1 MIFWRIVD
9 NQLHPVHETNIL
21 GFEKDEGLRIPDEY
35 LDSQEFMVMRT
46 CHGIGDWGIIS
57 VMPRLLKGKYPK
69 CKVYVPS
76 KKLLKQL
83 FEVEHNNVHVVFDN
97 NPYVDEFLDEI
108 EGEVFHD
115 HYRIYDKDTT
125 DIPLLKQMLKFW
137 QFTDEEMSDSRPEMY
152 WSKEE
157 QKLGDAIIS
166 EYVGDKD
173 YGCLLISDRFGQDDN
188 KKYDSEVFQSH
199 HEKLTVLLHQHD
211 YPYFYWSHKPI
222 TELGFQFNKRLDMR
236 HMDLRIQLYIKSKAK
251 VNIGN
256 QCGTTQTISRYSKSY
271 NIQRQFPMG
280 SNIIEGEVYL

>member
-1 MIFWRIVD
+1 
-9 NQLHPVHETNIL
+9 
-21 GFEKDEGLRIPDEY
+21 
-35 LDSQEFMVMRT
+35 
-46 CHGIGDWGIIS
+46 
-57 VMPRLLKGKYPK
+57 
-69 CKVYVPS
+69 
-76 KKLLKQL
+76 
-83 FEVEHNNVHVVFDN
+83 
-97 NPYVDEFLDEI
+97 
-108 EGEVFHD
+108 
-115 HYRIYDKDTT
+115 
-125 DIPLLKQMLKFW
+125 MLKFW

-173 YGCLLISDRFGQDDN
+173 YGCLLISDRFGQNGN

-222 TELGFQFNKRLDMR
+222 KELGFQFNKRLDMR

-280 SNIIEGEVYL
+280 SNIIEGEVNL